1 MESERGESN
10 LTVEYGQHVLSQ
22 VVRTALVP

>member
-1 MESERGESN
+1 MESERGEGN

-22 VVRTALVP
+22 VARTVLVP